1 MLKVRR
7 KMRFNLATNL
17 TIFRMLVVPI
27 VCLGYLTP
35 FSWSHNIAS
44 VLFIIGAVTDWL
56 DGYIA
61 RNFNQTSIFG
71 AFLDPIADKLMVAS
85 VLVVLVYQLNTLWMV
100 WPALIIISREIII
113 SALREWMAE
122 IGHRASIAVG
132 WIGKVKTI
140 LQLVALGFLIWYQ
153 PEGKGFAI
161 GMHSWVYYVGAVLLY
176 ISVALTLWSM
186 LVYLKIAWPDL
197 TLSKE

>member
-1 MLKVRR
+1 
-7 KMRFNLATNL
+7 MRFNLATNL
-17 TIFRMLVVPI
+17 TILRVIVVPI

-35 FSWSHNIAS
+35 FTWSHNVAS
-44 VLFIIGAVTDWL
+44 ILFVVGAVTDWL

-61 RNFNQTSIFG
+61 RNFNQSSLFG
-71 AFLDPIADKLMVAS
+71 AFLDPIADKLMVTS
-85 VLVVLVYQLNTLWMV
+85 VLVVLVYQLSTLWMV
-100 WPALIIISREIII
+100 WPALIIIGREIII

-122 IGHRASIAVG
+122 IGNRTSVAVS
-132 WIGKVKTI
+132 WVGKVKTI

-153 PEGKGFAI
+153 PGGFGFSIGK
-161 GMHSWVYYVGAVLLY
+161 HSWVYYTGLLLLY

-186 LVYLKIAWPDL
+186 IMYLKIAWPDL